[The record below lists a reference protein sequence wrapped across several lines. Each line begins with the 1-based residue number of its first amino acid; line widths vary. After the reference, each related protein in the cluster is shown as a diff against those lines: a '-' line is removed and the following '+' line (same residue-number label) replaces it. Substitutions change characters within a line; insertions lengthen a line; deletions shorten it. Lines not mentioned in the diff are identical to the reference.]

1 MPTAMHILSDDQ
13 AQQLSGGRIGS
24 LLSKGTSRRSRS
36 GFGSPFRCSFFAI
49 RSILNNV
56 SQINFAI
63 NLALNGGTVINNQ
76 TNVLSIFS
84 RL

>member
-1 MPTAMHILSDDQ
+1 MHILSDDQ
-13 AQQLSGGRIGS
+13 AQQLSGGHLGIPQNQGIS
-24 LLSKGTSRRSRS
+24 QRRSS
-36 GFGSPFRCSFFAI
+36 GFGSLFRSSFFAF
-49 RSILNNV
+49 RSVFNNV

-76 TNVLSIFS
+76 TNILSIFS

>member
-1 MPTAMHILSDDQ
+1 MHILSDDQ
-13 AQQLSGGRIGS
+13 AQQLSGGRHGS
-24 LLSKGTSRRSRS
+24 LMSKGIGQHSHT
-36 GFGSPFRCSFFAI
+36 GFGSLFRSSFLAF
-49 RSILNNV
+49 RSVFNNV

>member
-1 MPTAMHILSDDQ
+1 MHILSDDQ
-13 AQQLSGGRIGS
+13 AQQLSGGRLGS
-24 LLSKGTSRRSRS
+24 LISKGIGQRSS
-36 GFGSPFRCSFFAI
+36 TGFGSLFRSSFFAF
-49 RSILNNV
+49 RSVFNNV

>member
-1 MPTAMHILSDDQ
+1 MHILSDDQ
-13 AQQLSGGRIGS
+13 AQQLSGGHLGNP
-24 LLSKGTSRRSRS
+24 LSKGISQRSRS
-36 GFGSPFRCSFFAI
+36 GFGSLFRSSFLAF
-49 RSILNNV
+49 RSVFNNV

>member
-1 MPTAMHILSDDQ
+1 MHILSDDQ
-13 AQQLSGGRIGS
+13 AQQLSGGRLGS
-24 LLSKGTSRRSRS
+24 FASKGFNQRSNT
-36 GFGSPFRCSFFAI
+36 GFCSFFRGSLFAF
-49 RSILNNV
+49 RSVFNNV
-56 SQINFAI
+56 SQLNFAI

>member
-1 MPTAMHILSDDQ
+1 MLSDMHILSDDQ
-13 AQQLSGGRIGS
+13 AQQLSGGRLGNFA
-24 LLSKGTSRRSRS
+24 SKGISQRSNTGFSSLFRS
-36 GFGSPFRCSFFAI
+36 SFFAF
-49 RSILNNV
+49 RSVFNNV

-76 TNVLSIFS
+76 ANILSIIS

>member
-1 MPTAMHILSDDQ
+1 MHILSDDQ
-13 AQQLSGGRIGS
+13 AQQLSGGHLGIP
-24 LLSKGTSRRSRS
+24 LSKGISQRRSSGLGSLIRS
-36 GFGSPFRCSFFAI
+36 SFFAF
-49 RSILNNV
+49 RSVFNNV

-76 TNVLSIFS
+76 TNILSIFS